1 MFVILF
7 TRACIIEWIQM
18 LVVYLCIILIIIN
31 HMSRKCVCDAA
42 RMQIHSLIY
51 LHKTIDGLIVVY
63 NGYGNKYEDE

>member
-1 MFVILF
+1 
-7 TRACIIEWIQM
+7 M
-18 LVVYLCIILIIIN
+18 LIVYLCIILIIIN